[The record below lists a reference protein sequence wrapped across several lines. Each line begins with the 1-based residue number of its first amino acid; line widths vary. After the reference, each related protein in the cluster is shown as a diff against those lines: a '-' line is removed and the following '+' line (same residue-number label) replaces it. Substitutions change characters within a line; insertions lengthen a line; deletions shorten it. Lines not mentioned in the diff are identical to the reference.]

1 MGVTWI
7 MNGTRTPLALSRPE
21 NEKSETIKIS
31 QKDCGCKMKFTVT
44 EKVACQLY
52 MAVLGL
58 LLADVEKRMFI
69 LLMVVGT
76 RAGIVLPV
84 ISDNRTKDSS

>member
-1 MGVTWI
+1 
-7 MNGTRTPLALSRPE
+7 
-21 NEKSETIKIS
+21 
-31 QKDCGCKMKFTVT
+31 MKFTVT

-58 LLADVEKRMFI
+58 LLADDEKKMCI
-69 LLMVVGT
+69 MLMVAGT

-84 ISDNRTKDSS
+84 ISDNRTSCPSVT

>member
-1 MGVTWI
+1 
-7 MNGTRTPLALSRPE
+7 
-21 NEKSETIKIS
+21 
-31 QKDCGCKMKFTVT
+31 MKFTVT

-58 LLADVEKRMFI
+58 LLVDFEKPMFI
-69 LLMVVGT
+69 LLMVAGT

-84 ISDNRTKDSS
+84 VSDNR